1 MKKNTKHDILIIDAA
16 DAAVYSHGCQAG
28 SILQRLSVL
37 QAAATS
43 WPTLLSVP
51 SNALR
56 LVRRPVM
63 AVTALPTVLIITSPS
78 FCSTLIRRKH

>member
-1 MKKNTKHDILIIDAA
+1 MSIYISLYTSFNNKRSPLTQ
-16 DAAVYSHGCQAG
+16 SQGCHAG

-51 SNALR
+51 SKELR
-56 LVRRPVM
+56 LVSLPVM
-63 AVTALPTVLIITSPS
+63 AVTAFPTRLMITSPS
-78 FCSTLIRRKH
+78 FCSVCKK